1 MFLFKKKESKVENKR
16 EEEMSK
22 FSFIN
27 KSSELNECIICLE
40 KMKENEKLMILKC
53 THIYHHECLS
63 SWLSKKSICPLCD
76 TNI

>member
-1 MFLFKKKESKVENKR
+1 MFLFKKKESKVETKK
-16 EEEMSK
+16 EEISK
-22 FSFIN
+22 YSFIN
-27 KSSELNECIICLE
+27 KSPELDECIICLE

-63 SWLSKKSICPLCD
+63 LWLSKKSICPLCD